1 MIRLLVVDDH
11 PAFRRGLE
19 LMLAGVDDIE
29 IAGEAETGLRAVEL
43 AGKLSP
49 DVILMDLRMPDLDG
63 IEATRRITR
72 HAMGPAIVVL
82 TMFEDDD
89 SVFAAMRA
97 GARGYLLK
105 GAEQEE
111 IVRAVR
117 AAAAGEAIF
126 GPEIAQRVIAH
137 FAGGAGSATA
147 TFPSLTERERDV
159 LEMVAVGKGNA
170 TIAHELMISLKT
182 VRNHVSNVFTKL
194 QVSDRSAAIVMAR
207 EAGLGRPD
215 PARSEPGSPTP
226 RTGASLSET

>member
-29 IAGEAETGLRAVEL
+29 IAGEASTGLRAVEL
-43 AGKLSP
+43 AGELSP

-72 HAMGPAIVVL
+72 NTARAGIVVL

-105 GAEQEE
+105 GADQDE

-117 AAAAGEAIF
+117 ATAAGEAIF
-126 GPEIAQRVIAH
+126 GPEIAQRVISH
-137 FAGGAGSATA
+137 FTSGAGSAATA
-147 TFPSLTERERDV
+147 FPSLTEREREV
-159 LEMVAVGKGNA
+159 LELIAAGKGNA

-207 EAGLGRPD
+207 DAGLGK
-215 PARSEPGSPTP
+215 T
-226 RTGASLSET
+226 